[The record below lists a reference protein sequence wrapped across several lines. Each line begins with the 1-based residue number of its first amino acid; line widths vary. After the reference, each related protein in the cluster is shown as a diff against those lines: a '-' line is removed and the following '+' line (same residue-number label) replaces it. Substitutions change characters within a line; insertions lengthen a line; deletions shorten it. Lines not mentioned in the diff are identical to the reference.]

1 MLPVNATKHAT
12 RAAALLPSASHCLD
26 HLSRSAQ
33 PTWHRPRQ
41 RKYLKTETENRK

>member
-12 RAAALLPSASHCLD
+12 LPSASHCLD
-26 HLSRSAQ
+26 HLFSLGSANLA
-33 PTWHRPRQ
+33 PARPRQ